1 MLESRL
7 KNIWYKLTQ
16 DFPKLSMFRMP
27 AWVSLEDKYLTMS
40 SSLVCFH
47 ICRDEMS
54 SQFPSGTIFPTWT
67 LRYFLG
73 SFDKQIRSLQPSWE
87 VGCCEVGAGCEVYFK
102 ISWLIPMS
110 SKGWMRLGRRSPRN
124 LNPIKKKKIFK
135 LFAWIRR
142 KNKVDT
148 VTVHKFWNYT
158 ERKIEVSCHF
168 LSLDWRVRSHVDRIL
183 VSTEGKF
190 SVLSLSS
197 PPYNSYAEVLTFSLP
212 KCEVVSWQ
220 LWLLKVFKMR
230 RTEVSIKGRIW
241 MQGWVHR
248 KNNL

>member
-67 LRYFLG
+67 LRHFLG

-124 LNPIKKKKIFK
+124 LNPIRKKKSSNCLHESGGKTK
-135 LFAWIRR
+135 LIQWLSISSGITQKEKLRS
-142 KNKVDT
+142 V
-148 VTVHKFWNYT
+148 VTFYH
-158 ERKIEVSCHF
+158 
-168 LSLDWRVRSHVDRIL
+168 L
-183 VSTEGKF
+183 TEG
-190 SVLSLSS
+190 
-197 PPYNSYAEVLTFSLP
+197 
-212 KCEVVSWQ
+212 
-220 LWLLKVFKMR
+220 
-230 RTEVSIKGRIW
+230 
-241 MQGWVHR
+241 
-248 KNNL
+248 